1 MLDPNKREKMNLTV
15 NQLKE
20 MLVTACD
27 KGFGDIPID
36 VVQTNSCVDDGCPVI
51 GLRCVVDDIGG
62 EKRRYV
68 SIVES

>member
-1 MLDPNKREKMNLTV
+1 MIDNKELKKKILTV

-51 GLRCVVDDIGG
+51 GLRCVVDDIDG

-68 SIVES
+68 SIVET

>member
-1 MLDPNKREKMNLTV
+1 MSDNKELKKMILTV

-27 KGFGDIPID
+27 KGFGDTTID
-36 VVQTNSCVDDGCPVI
+36 VVQTNSYVDDGCPVI
-51 GLRCVVDDIGG
+51 GLRCVVDDISG